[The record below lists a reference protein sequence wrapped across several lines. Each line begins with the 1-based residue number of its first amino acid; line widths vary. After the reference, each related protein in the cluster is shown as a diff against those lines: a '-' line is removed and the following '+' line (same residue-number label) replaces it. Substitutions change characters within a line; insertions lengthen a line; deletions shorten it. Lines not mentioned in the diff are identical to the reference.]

1 MYKKYI
7 KRFFD
12 IFFAILLSVLLS
24 PIMLIIA
31 VLIKLNSK
39 GPVLF
44 LQERVGKNKEIF
56 NICKFRTMVTNAEK
70 SGDGLFV
77 FSENDNRITKVGKF
91 LRKTSLDEL
100 PQLLNV
106 LKGEMSF
113 IGPRPPVCYHPYKI
127 DEYPSEFDPRFTVL
141 PGITGL
147 AQIRLRNSAVWD
159 ERMRVDNEYVASV
172 SLSKDISILIKT
184 IITIFKSENV
194 VISSDHRKQLE
205 RRKEKSDME

>member
-7 KRFFD
+7 KRLFD
-12 IFFAILLSVLLS
+12 IFFAILLGLLLS
-24 PIMLIIA
+24 PILLIIA
-31 VLIKLNSK
+31 ILIKVSSE

-44 LQERVGKNKEIF
+44 LQERLGKDKEVF

-77 FSENDNRITKVGKF
+77 FSENDNRITKIGKF

-127 DEYPSEFDPRFTVL
+127 DEYPEEFDPRFTVL

-147 AQIRLRNSAVWD
+147 AQIKLRNGAVWD
-159 ERMRVDNEYVASV
+159 ERMHVDNEYVANISC
-172 SLSKDISILIKT
+172 SKDISIFIKT
-184 IITIFKSENV
+184 ITTIFKSENV
-194 VISSDHRKQLE
+194 VISDNHRKQLE
-205 RRKEKSDME
+205 RRKEESDME

>member
-1 MYKKYI
+1 MYKRYI
-7 KRFFD
+7 KRILD
-12 IFFAILLSVLLS
+12 IFFALFLGLILS
-24 PIMLIIA
+24 PILLAIA
-31 VLIKLNSK
+31 ILIKINSK

-44 LQERVGKNKEIF
+44 LQERVGKNKTVF
-56 NICKFRTMVTNAEK
+56 KICKFRTMITDAEK

-100 PQLLNV
+100 PQLINV

-127 DEYPSEFDPRFTVL
+127 EEYPSEFDLRFTVL

-147 AQIRLRNSAVWD
+147 AQIKLRNGAVWD
-159 ERMRVDNEYVASV
+159 ERMRVDNEYVRHLSFFEDV
-172 SLSKDISILIKT
+172 SIFFKT
-184 IITIFKSENV
+184 IVTVFKSENV
-194 VISSDHRKQLE
+194 VISDEHRKHLE
-205 RRKEKSDME
+205 RRDEKK